1 RLQTNSALFLGQVR
15 VAHPQMNLTCETLAV
30 DFPRGGGAAER
41 IVAERSVEFDL
52 MDDKGQKIHGTGQKA
67 LYTYQVTA
75 AGTNDLVELT
85 GNPLLTMTNG
95 STFQNSVIILDRAK
109 SKLVAPGKYLIRGL
123 GTADVA
129 T

>member
-1 RLQTNSALFLGQVR
+1 
-15 VAHPQMNLTCETLAV
+15 MNLTCETLAV

-41 IVAERSVEFDL
+41 IVAERAVEFDL

-85 GNPLLTMTNG
+85 GNPMLTMTNG
-95 STFQNSVIILDRAK
+95 STFQNSVIILDRGNG
-109 SKLVAPGKYLIRGL
+109 KLVAPGKYLIRGL

-129 T
+129 TTPETFWPKGKRR